1 MRVQAVLLAGDRG
14 ASRAVR
20 GESKAFLD
28 VAGKPMV
35 VHVLEALIH
44 TPEVSEVYLVGDPLR
59 LERALAA
66 HGCLLLAAAR
76 SCPVHIVPQRRTL
89 FENVWH
95 TFLRALPEGGPHDDH
110 PILVVPSDIPLVVP
124 EEISAF
130 ARESMAMDAD
140 YVIGLTPDV
149 AMERF
154 GPRDGEPGIEM
165 AYFNI
170 AEGRYRQNNL
180 HLVRP
185 LRFGNRHYVQDMYEN
200 RYQKEFGNMVRLG
213 LRILRREYRHLW
225 VFFYYLLIHLAGVL
239 DRRGHTRLA
248 RWARARL
255 PLATVE
261 RGLSGLL
268 KTRVRAAVTALGGA
282 AVDVDNEVDLEA
294 AEKMFHRWKE
304 MQARI
309 ARLSR
314 AA

>member
-1 MRVQAVLLAGDRG
+1 MQVQAVLLAGDRG

-28 VAGKPMV
+28 IAGKPMV

-59 LERALAA
+59 IERALAQ

-89 FENVWH
+89 FENIWH
-95 TFLRALPEGGPHDDH
+95 TFLRTLPEGEPHDDH

-124 EEISAF
+124 EEISVF
-130 ARESMAMDAD
+130 VRDSMAMEAD
-140 YVIGLTPDV
+140 YILGLTPDV
-149 AMERF
+149 AMDRF
-154 GPRDGEPGIEM
+154 RPRDGEPGISM

-185 LRFGNRHYVQDMYEN
+185 LRFGNRHYIQDMYEN

-213 LRILRREYRHLW
+213 LRILRREYRHFW
-225 VFFYYLLIHLAGVL
+225 VLFYYLLIHLAGVL
-239 DRRGHTRLA
+239 DRRGHERLA
-248 RWARARL
+248 RRLRARI
-255 PLATVE
+255 PLATLE

-268 KTRVRAAVTALGGA
+268 KTRFRAAVTLLGGA

-294 AEKMFHRWKE
+294 ADKMFHRWKE